1 MKLGII
7 DEYTDLGS
15 LLHRWEPRCKLIG
28 LMVLIFAFSFIRDLR
43 MLLAMVVVTIT
54 IYIISKLPVSFL
66 LNRLRYP
73 SFFLIVLVLTL
84 PFVSGQTV
92 VMSIG
97 PLDLRQEGLLSVLLI
112 ATRFLSILTIGL
124 ILFGTA
130 PFLTTIKAM
139 RALGLPAILADMVLL
154 SFRYLHEI
162 GGDLQRMQ
170 TAMSL
175 RGLQKHHFSTR
186 SLRVL
191 AWLGGSILV
200 RSYERSEWVYK
211 AMILRGYGHAPPL
224 RGEFQIHACDVVVLG
239 IFLLAAAGFVTG
251 DILSGHGSAALLQ

>member
-1 MKLGII
+1 MKLGIV
-7 DEYTDLGS
+7 DEYSDLGS

-28 LMVLIFAFSFIRDLR
+28 LMVLIFAFSFVRDLR

-54 IYIISKLPVSFL
+54 IYIISKLPVSFIL
-66 LNRLRYP
+66 RRLRYP
-73 SFFLIVLVLTL
+73 SFFLLVVVLIL
-84 PFVSGQTV
+84 PFVSGQTI

-97 PLDLRQEGLLSVLLI
+97 PLDLRQEGLIAVLLVV
-112 ATRFLSILTIGL
+112 TRFLSILTIGL

-154 SFRYLHEI
+154 SLRYLHEI
-162 GGDLQRMQ
+162 GSDLQKMQ
-170 TAMSL
+170 TSMSL
-175 RGLQKHHFSTR
+175 RGYKKHRFSTR
-186 SLRVL
+186 ALNVA

-211 AMILRGYGHAPPL
+211 AMILRGYGYAPTT
-224 RGEFQIHACDVVVLG
+224 RGEFQTNSRDVITLG
-239 IFLLAAAGFVTG
+239 VFLLIAIGFITG
-251 DILSGHGSAALLQ
+251 DILYGRGVAALLQ